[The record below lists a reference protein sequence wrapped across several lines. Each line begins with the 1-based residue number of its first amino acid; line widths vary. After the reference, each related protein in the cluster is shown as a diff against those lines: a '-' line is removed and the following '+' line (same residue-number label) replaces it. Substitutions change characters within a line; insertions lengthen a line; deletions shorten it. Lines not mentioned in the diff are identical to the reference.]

1 VDSENS
7 IIWNIRPERPNL
19 PQRGKIGS
27 VKITVER
34 KATGQVEAE
43 ALIVPV
49 FQDRRDA
56 RFGAADLF
64 DSGEVAGKLLE
75 LTLLHHPPG
84 VHATR
89 VLLAGAGKPEKFDT
103 AEMRRLSGAAVR
115 YLKAKSIKTV
125 AFDLEPEFA
134 GDDFASAVVEGA
146 ILGDFEPDRY
156 RTGDD
161 KKSIDSFAVAADTPG
176 LDAAVERGRVLA
188 EAQNFSRSLVNEPAN
203 RLTPLAM
210 ADAARKMA
218 AEFGLEYEVLDRDAM
233 EKLGMGSLLGVAI
246 GSAEPPVL
254 IVLRYRP
261 ATVQGNAHLGL
272 VGKGVTFDTGGIS
285 IKPADGME
293 KMKYDMA
300 GGAAMLGA
308 MRAIAQLRPAIPVSA
323 FVPCVENMPGS
334 RAQRPGDIV
343 TAMNGKTIEV
353 INTDA
358 EGRLILADALTYARR
373 QGCTHL
379 VDAATLTGAVVV
391 ALGHL
396 NVGLFAS
403 EDGMRDR
410 VLAAC
415 RAEGERMWP
424 LPLEDDY
431 KEYLK
436 SAFADIA
443 NVGGRWGGAVTA
455 ALFLK
460 EFAEDTP
467 WVHLDIAGT
476 AWLDESKPF
485 LAKGPTGLPVRTLV
499 RLALDWKD

>member
-1 VDSENS
+1 
-7 IIWNIRPERPNL
+7 
-19 PQRGKIGS
+19 
-27 VKITVER
+27 
-34 KATGQVEAE
+34 
-43 ALIVPV
+43 
-49 FQDRRDA
+49 
-56 RFGAADLF
+56 
-64 DSGEVAGKLLE
+64 
-75 LTLLHHPPG
+75 
-84 VHATR
+84 
-89 VLLAGAGKPEKFDT
+89 
-103 AEMRRLSGAAVR
+103 M
-115 YLKAKSIKTV
+115 
-125 AFDLEPEFA
+125 
-134 GDDFASAVVEGA
+134 
-146 ILGDFEPDRY
+146 LG
-156 RTGDD
+156 
-161 KKSIDSFAVAADTPG
+161 
-176 LDAAVERGRVLA
+176 
-188 EAQNFSRSLVNEPAN
+188 EAQNFARGLVNEPAN
-203 RLTPLAM
+203 RLTPLGM

-218 AEFGLEYEVLDRDAM
+218 AEFGLECEVLDRDAM
-233 EKLGMGSLLGVAI
+233 EKLGMGSLLGVAL

-261 ATVQGNAHLGL
+261 ATPQGSAHLGL

-285 IKPADGME
+285 IKPSEGME

-300 GGAAMLGA
+300 GGAAMIGA
-308 MRAIAQLRPAIPVSA
+308 MRAIAQLRPAIAVSA

-379 VDAATLTGAVVV
+379 VDAATLTGAVAV

-403 EDGMRDR
+403 EDAMRDR
-410 VLAAC
+410 LLAAS
-415 RAEGERMWP
+415 RAEGERMWL

-455 ALFLK
+455 AVFLK

-476 AWLDESKPF
+476 AWLDESKPY

-499 RLALDWKD
+499 RLAMDWKD

>member
-1 VDSENS
+1 LEYSFQISKGS
-7 IIWNIRPERPNL
+7 INVAE
-19 PQRGKIGS
+19 S
-27 VKITVER
+27 VVMKITVQR
-34 KATGQVEAE
+34 QRIDQVESD

-49 FQDRRDA
+49 FQGRRDA

-64 DSGEVAGKLLE
+64 DSGEVTGKPLE
-75 LTLLHHPPG
+75 LTLLHHAQG
-84 VHATR
+84 VRATR
-89 VLLAGAGKPEKFDT
+89 VLLAGAGKPEKFD
-103 AEMRRLSGAAVR
+103 AGEMRRLSGAALR
-115 YLKAKSIKTV
+115 YLKAKSIKNV
-125 AFDLEPEFA
+125 ALALEAEFA
-134 GDDFASAVVEGA
+134 GDDFASAGIEGA

-156 RTGDD
+156 KKGDD
-161 KKSIDSFAVAADTPG
+161 KKSVEVFTLAGDTPG

-188 EAQNFSRSLVNEPAN
+188 EAQNFSRDMVNEPAN

-218 AEFGLEYEVLDRDAM
+218 TEFGLECEVLDRDAM

-261 ATVQGNAHLGL
+261 ANPQGIAHLGL

-300 GGAAMLGA
+300 GGAAMIGA
-308 MRAIAQLRPAIPVSA
+308 MRAIAQLRPAIAVTG

-379 VDAATLTGAVVV
+379 VDAATLTGAVAV

-403 EDGMRDR
+403 DDGMRDR

-460 EFAEDTP
+460 EFAEETP

-476 AWLDESKPF
+476 AWLDEAKPYM
-485 LAKGPTGLPVRTLV
+485 AKGPTGLPVRTLV
-499 RLALDWKD
+499 RLAMEWKD